1 MCCIIGDLSN
11 VLRYWMEKR
20 RRMRM
25 RRRAICNVTII
36 HLLYS
41 RAGAGTR
48 GRGEVLGQAG
58 VVEA

>member
-1 MCCIIGDLSN
+1 LDGEED
-11 VLRYWMEKR
+11 EEEDEE
-20 RRMRM
+20 
-25 RRRAICNVTII
+25 RAIGNVTII

-41 RAGAGTR
+41 SAGAGTR